1 MTLPNEHLPLPC
13 SLRDLVNSNFP
24 HEEPGADATVLDT
37 DALAARV
44 RAACEEGETPLK
56 VLRRQGNES
65 DGGLPAAAD
74 ASTIEWVTLA
84 FEGWERDYPLEGSM
98 REALRRLLPLAAAVA
113 LRDEHFFQPGEHP
126 LHRLLDQLQASATGW
141 QERLD
146 RAGQM
151 LEQRVQRGVEQA
163 LKWLEDPETDFAA
176 VAEELAA
183 ATERD
188 EERAARMVRRL
199 EETEEAAA
207 RMRLARR
214 EAGRLLNQGLAS
226 YPLPAAIAEFIK
238 GAWYD
243 SLQLVALR
251 HGTSSSEWREAGRI
265 TDQLMA
271 SVQPA
276 EGNTADRSSEALR
289 KLSADLRQWLLS
301 LEHDSAAADDAIG
314 LVEYVHLRMSHG
326 QDLGLAT
333 ARPIDIP
340 GEKNDDEDGAEE
352 TRALETG
359 QWFLLRDEE
368 GDLRA
373 CLSLQLEEGHHL
385 LFTNAVGLKAMDL
398 GRSQFI
404 DDLRSGAA
412 RHLATADTFSL
423 SLAHAAGINDE
434 HKLRAL
440 VDPNYVPPAET
451 EAAPGEEDVAAAPE
465 PDPDDRGD
473 AGDSDREENA
483 LAAAASNADVAAAT
497 ATRQAYQTQPSMEL
511 ELVNSDNN
519 SSGDSPGS
527 GGGDGEQPPG
537 GGGRRRRLPPGPEL
551 DVPMGAWLGF
561 HDGETPIMAKL
572 VVFDPR
578 REHYIF
584 VNRRGIALREISR
597 SELLELIDDGLVDI
611 LETRSY
617 FRDEVQRAR
626 EQRDE

>member
-1 MTLPNEHLPLPC
+1 
-13 SLRDLVNSNFP
+13 
-24 HEEPGADATVLDT
+24 
-37 DALAARV
+37 
-44 RAACEEGETPLK
+44 
-56 VLRRQGNES
+56 
-65 DGGLPAAAD
+65 
-74 ASTIEWVTLA
+74 
-84 FEGWERDYPLEGSM
+84 M
-98 REALRRLLPLAAAVA
+98 R
-113 LRDEHFFQPGEHP
+113 
-126 LHRLLDQLQASATGW
+126 S
-141 QERLD
+141 
-146 RAGQM
+146 
-151 LEQRVQRGVEQA
+151 
-163 LKWLEDPETDFAA
+163 
-176 VAEELAA
+176 
-183 ATERD
+183 
-188 EERAARMVRRL
+188 VRRKDMF
-199 EETEEAAA
+199 T
-207 RMRLARR
+207 
-214 EAGRLLNQGLAS
+214 
-226 YPLPAAIAEFIK
+226 PLPAAIAEFIK

-373 CLSLQLEEGHHL
+373 RLSLQLEEGHHL